1 MSSRTARAL
10 SSAASVCASP
20 GALAFASGCVF
31 TAFFNGAFFA
41 NAATSYPPAQGNFGF
56 LLSLCALV
64 TGLSSLTLAV
74 VCNRFT
80 VKPLLM
86 LLFPIAALCAY
97 FMDSYNTVI
106 DSDMIA
112 NTLQTNISEARDLM
126 SGKLLLYMVS
136 LGAIPAGIIYRMP
149 LAAMSYRAEFFCSVK
164 SVLLSIGIMVLAIA
178 PFSAQYASFFRE
190 HKILR
195 YYANPVSPLFST
207 VRYFDKHRITGSDPA
222 RNPLGEDARIPAA
235 DTDRE
240 LVILVVG
247 ETARA
252 DRFSLNGYARKT
264 NPGLERYQSLVSFS
278 NMQSC
283 ATSTAISVPC
293 MFALR
298 DDDSVDIEKFGRT
311 ENLLD
316 VLTHAGVSVLWRD
329 NNSDSKGVARNVRS
343 ENFRSAKLNPTCDGE
358 CRDSGMLA
366 GLDEYIT
373 GINQGDILIVLHQ
386 MGNHGPAYYKRYP
399 ESFNIFTPTC
409 NSNQLEDCTVEAIN
423 NSYDNA
429 ILYTDYFLTRV
440 IALLQSY
447 NDRFETALFYVSDH
461 GESLGEHGLYLHGLP
476 NMIAPREQREVAA
489 LMWFGKNF
497 EINLDEVTA
506 HAADTYTHANLFHT
520 VLGLFEVQTSVYNDK
535 LDILRS
541 ALR

>member
-1 MSSRTARAL
+1 M
-10 SSAASVCASP
+10 
-20 GALAFASGCVF
+20 
-31 TAFFNGAFFA
+31 
-41 NAATSYPPAQGNFGF
+41 
-56 LLSLCALV
+56 
-64 TGLSSLTLAV
+64 

-489 LMWFGKNF
+489 LIWFGKNF

-541 ALR
+541 AHR